1 MTDIKNNMTA
11 NKMYKHSITL
21 PRGTLDLT
29 YQTNSATA
37 KDGTEQSNHY
47 QLEDLLGFAQR
58 INPKRA
64 FLFVSKVLGRHI
76 PVAPSTMRHAFTDLA
91 NLVPD
96 DLPEP
101 ILVIGMAETAVGLS
115 AGVHQALQTRY
126 PNALLLNSTR
136 HAQHDGSHDKSSH
149 SLLTTFSED
158 HSHASQHL
166 IYQSADNVTQA
177 QLLASKTLIMVD
189 DEASTGN
196 TCVNVVTAL
205 RNAGLDQLEQV
216 HLTTLVDWSLNQER
230 QQHQDAAD
238 SDDAVSDQIAKRL
251 PNIKFQRH
259 HLLSGAWTW
268 TDAPNPEPITMP
280 SVDTT
285 EAGSHTLGD
294 TGNWGRFPTL
304 DSTDG
309 FDNYLLK
316 FQTAFKVFNKQAQS
330 EKEQSE
336 KEQSEKEQSEK
347 EQFEKEQFEKEQ
359 FEKEQF
365 EKEQFE
371 KEQFEKEQFEK
382 EQFEK
387 EQFEKEQFEKEQFE
401 KEQLPKR
408 ILVLGSNEFVWLPFL
423 LAEWLETQ
431 TQNSTVNFSALT
443 RSPIALG
450 GAITTMLS
458 FSDNYGLGMT
468 NFAYNVEPN
477 DWDLIILCVETSADS
492 VDDMWQSLENVLVVS
507 PTL

>member
-1 MTDIKNNMTA
+1 MS
-11 NKMYKHSITL
+11 NKQQSTTITL

-29 YQTNSATA
+29 YQTNMVVSNRDSE
-37 KDGTEQSNHY
+37 KDDSY

-91 NLVPD
+91 NLVPNE
-96 DLPEP
+96 LPTP

-126 PNALLLNSTR
+126 PDAFLLNSTR
-136 HAQHDGSHDKSSH
+136 HAQHDENSDPNGAD
-149 SLLTTFSED
+149 SLLTTFCED

-166 IYQSADNVTQA
+166 IYQSSDSVAQE

-205 RNAGLDQLEQV
+205 RNAGLTQLKQV
-216 HLTTLVDWSLNQER
+216 HLTTLVDWSLDQENTNKQTEGAKPAR
-230 QQHQDAAD
+230 MAD
-238 SDDAVSDQIAKRL
+238 RL
-251 PNIKFQRH
+251 TGIEFHRH
-259 HLLSGAWTW
+259 HLLSGAWQW

-285 EAGSHTLGD
+285 AAGSQALGH

-304 DSTDG
+304 DSTEG
-309 FDNYLLK
+309 FDKYLSS
-316 FQTAFKVFNKQAQS
+316 FQAAFARFNDQESFNDQKI
-330 EKEQSE
+330 
-336 KEQSEKEQSEK
+336 
-347 EQFEKEQFEKEQ
+347 FEVT
-359 FEKEQF
+359 
-365 EKEQFE
+365 
-371 KEQFEKEQFEK
+371 
-382 EQFEK
+382 
-387 EQFEKEQFEKEQFE
+387 
-401 KEQLPKR
+401 QLPKR

-423 LAEWLETQ
+423 LAEWLEAAAQKPDSDTDAI
-431 TQNSTVNFSALT
+431 VKFSALT

-450 GAITTMLS
+450 GAITMMLS
-458 FSDNYGLGMT
+458 FGDNYGLGMT
-468 NFAYNVEPN
+468 NFAYNVEPS
-477 DWDLIILCVETSADS
+477 DWDLIVLCVETSSDS
-492 VDDMWQSLENVLVVS
+492 VDDLWQNLDNVLVVS

>member
-1 MTDIKNNMTA
+1 MTNQLSKRKQLKQIT
-11 NKMYKHSITL
+11 SITL
-21 PRGTLDLT
+21 PRGTLDLI
-29 YQTNSATA
+29 YQTNSATG
-37 KDGTEQSNHY
+37 KNGLDKNTPY

-76 PVAPSTMRHAFTDLA
+76 PVAPGTMRHAFTDLA

-136 HAQHDGSHDKSSH
+136 HSQHNKNNTET
-149 SLLTTFSED
+149 LLTTFSED

-166 IYQSADNVTQA
+166 IYQSADTVTQA

-205 RNAGLDQLEQV
+205 RNAGLTELEQV
-216 HLTTLVDWSLNQER
+216 HLTTLVDWSLNQN
-230 QQHQDAAD
+230 QAQAD
-238 SDDAVSDQIAKRL
+238 VDDNISARL
-251 PNIKFQRH
+251 PNIDFHRH
-259 HLLSGAWTW
+259 HLLSGAWQW

-285 EAGSHTLGD
+285 EAGSYALGD

-309 FDNYLLK
+309 FAFYLTK
-316 FQTAFKVFNKQAQS
+316 FQAAFNLFNQRA
-330 EKEQSE
+330 
-336 KEQSEKEQSEK
+336 
-347 EQFEKEQFEKEQ
+347 QFEKEQFDN
-359 FEKEQF
+359 
-365 EKEQFE
+365 
-371 KEQFEKEQFEK
+371 
-382 EQFEK
+382 
-387 EQFEKEQFEKEQFE
+387 
-401 KEQLPKR
+401 EQLPKR

-431 TQNSTVNFSALT
+431 TQNATVKFSALT

-468 NFAYNVEPN
+468 NFAYNVEPS
-477 DWDLIILCVETSADS
+477 DWDLIVLCVETSADS
-492 VDDMWQSLENVLVVS
+492 VDEMWKDLDNVLVVS

>member
-11 NKMYKHSITL
+11 NKMYERSTTL

-29 YQTNSATA
+29 YQTNFSSDS
-37 KDGTEQSNHY
+37 KNYE
-47 QLEDLLGFAQR
+47 LEDLLGFAQR

-136 HAQHDGSHDKSSH
+136 HAQHNEDNTET
-149 SLLTTFSED
+149 LLTTFSED

-166 IYQSADNVTQA
+166 IYQSADTVTQA

-205 RNAGLDQLEQV
+205 RNAGLDQLQQV
-216 HLTTLVDWSLNQER
+216 HLTTLVDWSLNQN
-230 QQHQDAAD
+230 QDNA
-238 SDDAVSDQIAKRL
+238 SDDTIATRL
-251 PNIKFQRH
+251 PNIDFHRH

-309 FDNYLLK
+309 FDNYLLR
-316 FQTAFKVFNKQAQS
+316 FQAALNVFNQQA
-330 EKEQSE
+330 
-336 KEQSEKEQSEK
+336 
-347 EQFEKEQFEKEQ
+347 QFEKEQLEKRQ
-359 FEKEQF
+359 LDK
-365 EKEQFE
+365 K
-371 KEQFEKEQFEK
+371 
-382 EQFEK
+382 
-387 EQFEKEQFEKEQFE
+387 
-401 KEQLPKR
+401 QLPKR

-431 TQNSTVNFSALT
+431 TQNATVKFSALT

-468 NFAYNVEPN
+468 NFAYNVEPS
-477 DWDLIILCVETSADS
+477 DWDLIVLCVETSADS
-492 VDDMWQSLENVLVVS
+492 VDEMWKDLDNVLVVS

>member
-1 MTDIKNNMTA
+1 MTNQLSKRKQLKQIT
-11 NKMYKHSITL
+11 SITL
-21 PRGTLDLT
+21 PRGTLDLI
-29 YQTNSATA
+29 YQTNSATG
-37 KDGTEQSNHY
+37 KNGLDKNTPY

-76 PVAPSTMRHAFTDLA
+76 PVAPGTMRHAFTDLA

-136 HAQHDGSHDKSSH
+136 HAQHNKDNTET
-149 SLLTTFSED
+149 LLTTFSED

-166 IYQSADNVTQA
+166 IYQSADTVTQA

-205 RNAGLDQLEQV
+205 RNAGLDQLQQV
-216 HLTTLVDWSLNQER
+216 HLTTLVDWSLNQN
-230 QQHQDAAD
+230 QAQAD
-238 SDDAVSDQIAKRL
+238 VDDNISARL
-251 PNIKFQRH
+251 PNIDFHRH

-285 EAGSHTLGD
+285 EAGSYALGD

-309 FDNYLLK
+309 FAFYLTK
-316 FQTAFKVFNKQAQS
+316 FQAAFNLFNQQAQS
-330 EKEQSE
+330 EKAS
-336 KEQSEKEQSEK
+336 
-347 EQFEKEQFEKEQ
+347 
-359 FEKEQF
+359 
-365 EKEQFE
+365 
-371 KEQFEKEQFEK
+371 
-382 EQFEK
+382 
-387 EQFEKEQFEKEQFE
+387 FE
-401 KEQLPKR
+401 KEQLPQR

-431 TQNSTVNFSALT
+431 TQNATVKFSALT

-450 GAITTMLS
+450 GAITSMLS

-468 NFAYNVEPN
+468 NFAYNAEPS
-477 DWDLIILCVETSADS
+477 DWDLIVLCVETSADS
-492 VDDMWQSLENVLVVS
+492 VDEMWKDLDNVLVVS

>member
-11 NKMYKHSITL
+11 NKMYERSITL
-21 PRGTLDLT
+21 PRGTLNLT

-37 KDGTEQSNHY
+37 KDGTKPSNHY

-136 HAQHDGSHDKSSH
+136 HAQHDGNHDKSTH
-149 SLLTTFSED
+149 CLLTTFSED

-166 IYQSADNVTQA
+166 IYQSADKAIQA

-216 HLTTLVDWSLNQER
+216 HLTTLVDWSLNQN
-230 QQHQDAAD
+230 QDKA
-238 SDDAVSDQIAKRL
+238 SDDTIATRL
-251 PNIKFQRH
+251 PNIDFHRH

-268 TDAPNPEPITMP
+268 TDAPNPESITMP

-309 FDNYLLK
+309 FENYLLQ
-316 FQTAFKVFNKQAQS
+316 FQTAFNVFNHQA
-330 EKEQSE
+330 
-336 KEQSEKEQSEK
+336 
-347 EQFEKEQFEKEQ
+347 
-359 FEKEQF
+359 
-365 EKEQFE
+365 
-371 KEQFEKEQFEK
+371 
-382 EQFEK
+382 
-387 EQFEKEQFEKEQFE
+387 QFE

-431 TQNSTVNFSALT
+431 TQKSTVKFSALT

-458 FSDNYGLGMT
+458 FNDNYGLGMT
-468 NFAYNVEPN
+468 NFAYNVEPS
-477 DWDLIILCVETSADS
+477 DWDLIVLCVETSADS
-492 VDDMWQSLENVLVVS
+492 VDEMWKDLDNVLVVS

>member
-1 MTDIKNNMTA
+1 ML
-11 NKMYKHSITL
+11 NKQHSTTITL
-21 PRGTLDLT
+21 PRGNLDLT
-29 YQTNSATA
+29 YQTNSATTKNGA
-37 KDGTEQSNHY
+37 EPSNDY

-76 PVAPSTMRHAFTDLA
+76 PVAPGTMRHAFTDLA

-136 HAQHDGSHDKSSH
+136 HAQHNKNNTET
-149 SLLTTFSED
+149 LLTTFSED

-166 IYQSADNVTQA
+166 IYQSADTVTQA

-205 RNAGLDQLEQV
+205 RNAGLTELEQV
-216 HLTTLVDWSLNQER
+216 HLTTLVDWSLNQN
-230 QQHQDAAD
+230 QAQAD
-238 SDDAVSDQIAKRL
+238 VDDNISARL
-251 PNIKFQRH
+251 PNIDFHRH

-285 EAGSHTLGD
+285 EAGSYALGD

-309 FDNYLLK
+309 FAFYLTK
-316 FQTAFKVFNKQAQS
+316 FQAAFNLFNQRA
-330 EKEQSE
+330 
-336 KEQSEKEQSEK
+336 
-347 EQFEKEQFEKEQ
+347 QFEKEQFDN
-359 FEKEQF
+359 
-365 EKEQFE
+365 
-371 KEQFEKEQFEK
+371 
-382 EQFEK
+382 
-387 EQFEKEQFEKEQFE
+387 
-401 KEQLPKR
+401 EQLPKR

-431 TQNSTVNFSALT
+431 TQNATVKFSALT

-468 NFAYNVEPN
+468 NFAYNVEPS
-477 DWDLIILCVETSADS
+477 DWDLIVLCVETSADS
-492 VDDMWQSLENVLVVS
+492 VDEMWKDLDNVLVVS

>member
-1 MTDIKNNMTA
+1 MS
-11 NKMYKHSITL
+11 NKQQSTTIAL

-29 YQTNSATA
+29 YQTNMVV
-37 KDGTEQSNHY
+37 SNLDSEKGDSY
-47 QLEDLLGFAQR
+47 QLKDLLGFAQR

-91 NLVPD
+91 NLVPNE
-96 DLPEP
+96 LPTP

-115 AGVHQALQTRY
+115 ASVHQALQTRY
-126 PNALLLNSTR
+126 PQALLLNSTR
-136 HAQHDGSHDKSSH
+136 HAQHDENSDPNGAN
-149 SLLTTFSED
+149 SLLTTFCED

-166 IYQSADNVTQA
+166 IYQSSDKVTQE

-205 RNAGLDQLEQV
+205 RNAGLTQLKQV
-216 HLTTLVDWSLNQER
+216 HLTTLVDWSLDQKNTNKQTEDTKPAR
-230 QQHQDAAD
+230 MAD
-238 SDDAVSDQIAKRL
+238 RL
-251 PNIKFQRH
+251 TGIEFHRH
-259 HLLSGAWTW
+259 HLLSGAWQW

-285 EAGSHTLGD
+285 AAGSQALGH

-304 DSTDG
+304 DSTEG
-309 FDNYLLK
+309 FDKYLSS
-316 FQTAFKVFNKQAQS
+316 FQAAFARFNDQESFNDQEGFNDQKS
-330 EKEQSE
+330 
-336 KEQSEKEQSEK
+336 
-347 EQFEKEQFEKEQ
+347 FDVT
-359 FEKEQF
+359 
-365 EKEQFE
+365 
-371 KEQFEKEQFEK
+371 
-382 EQFEK
+382 
-387 EQFEKEQFEKEQFE
+387 
-401 KEQLPKR
+401 QLPKR

-423 LAEWLETQ
+423 LAEWLEAAAQKPDSDTGAI
-431 TQNSTVNFSALT
+431 VNFSALT

-458 FSDNYGLGMT
+458 FGDNYGLGMT
-468 NFAYNVEPN
+468 NFAYNVEPS
-477 DWDLIILCVETSADS
+477 DWDLIVLCVETSSNS
-492 VDDMWQSLENVLVVS
+492 VDDLWQNLDNVLVVS

>member
-1 MTDIKNNMTA
+1 ML
-11 NKMYKHSITL
+11 NKQHSTSIIL

-29 YQTNSATA
+29 YQTNSATN
-37 KDGTEQSNHY
+37 KNSLEQNDSY

-76 PVAPSTMRHAFTDLA
+76 PVAPSTMRNAFTDLA
-91 NLVPD
+91 NLVPS

-115 AGVHQALQTRY
+115 AGVHQALQTCY

-136 HAQHDGSHDKSSH
+136 HAQHSEHNSEA
-149 SLLTTFSED
+149 LLTTFNED

-166 IYQSADNVTQA
+166 IYQSTDTVTQE

-205 RNAGLDQLEQV
+205 RDAGLTQLEQV
-216 HLTTLVDWSLNQER
+216 HLTTLVDWSLDQENTNQ
-230 QQHQDAAD
+230 QTQDAKPTRMAD
-238 SDDAVSDQIAKRL
+238 RL
-251 PNIKFQRH
+251 TGIEFHRH
-259 HLLSGAWTW
+259 HLLSGAWQW
-268 TDAPNPEPITMP
+268 TDKPNPEPIIMP

-285 EAGSHTLGD
+285 DAGSQALGN

-309 FDNYLLK
+309 FANYLVS
-316 FQTAFKVFNKQAQS
+316 FQSAFKTFSAQTN
-330 EKEQSE
+330 
-336 KEQSEKEQSEK
+336 
-347 EQFEKEQFEKEQ
+347 FTVA
-359 FEKEQF
+359 
-365 EKEQFE
+365 
-371 KEQFEKEQFEK
+371 
-382 EQFEK
+382 
-387 EQFEKEQFEKEQFE
+387 
-401 KEQLPKR
+401 QLPKN

-431 TQNSTVNFSALT
+431 TQKADTKSMVNFSALT

-458 FSDNYGLGMT
+458 FNDNYGLGMT
-468 NFAYNVEPN
+468 NFAYNVNPN
-477 DWDLIILCVETSADS
+477 DWDLVVLCVETSADS
-492 VDDMWQSLENVLVVS
+492 VDDMWKGLDNVLVVGA
-507 PTL
+507 TI

>member
-11 NKMYKHSITL
+11 SKMYERSISL

-29 YQTNSATA
+29 YQTNFSGDS
-37 KDGTEQSNHY
+37 KNYE
-47 QLEDLLGFAQR
+47 LEDLLGFAQR

-136 HAQHDGSHDKSSH
+136 HAQHDGNHDKNSH

-166 IYQSADNVTQA
+166 IYQSADTVTQA

-205 RNAGLDQLEQV
+205 RNAGLTELEQV
-216 HLTTLVDWSLNQER
+216 HLTTLVDWSLNQN
-230 QQHQDAAD
+230 QAQAD
-238 SDDAVSDQIAKRL
+238 VDDNISTRL
-251 PNIKFQRH
+251 PNIDFHRH
-259 HLLSGAWTW
+259 HLLSGAWQW
-268 TDAPNPEPITMP
+268 TDATNPESITMP

-285 EAGSHTLGD
+285 EAGSYALGD

-309 FDNYLLK
+309 FAFYLTK
-316 FQTAFKVFNKQAQS
+316 FQAAFNLFNQQAQS
-330 EKEQSE
+330 EKAS
-336 KEQSEKEQSEK
+336 
-347 EQFEKEQFEKEQ
+347 
-359 FEKEQF
+359 
-365 EKEQFE
+365 
-371 KEQFEKEQFEK
+371 
-382 EQFEK
+382 
-387 EQFEKEQFEKEQFE
+387 FE
-401 KEQLPKR
+401 KEQLPQR

-431 TQNSTVNFSALT
+431 TQNATVKFSALT

-468 NFAYNVEPN
+468 NFAYNVEPS
-477 DWDLIILCVETSADS
+477 DWDLIVLCVETSADS
-492 VDDMWQSLENVLVVS
+492 VDEMWKDLDNVLVVS

>member
-1 MTDIKNNMTA
+1 MP
-11 NKMYKHSITL
+11 NKQHSTTITL

-29 YQTNSATA
+29 YQTNSTTA
-37 KDGTEQSNHY
+37 KDGTKPSNHY

-136 HAQHDGSHDKSSH
+136 HAQHDGHHEKNSH

-166 IYQSADNVTQA
+166 IYQSADKAIQA

-216 HLTTLVDWSLNQER
+216 HLTTLVDWSLNQN
-230 QQHQDAAD
+230 QSHANAD
-238 SDDAVSDQIAKRL
+238 DTIATRL
-251 PNIKFQRH
+251 SNIEFHRH
-259 HLLSGAWTW
+259 HLLSGAWQW

-285 EAGSHTLGD
+285 EAGSHTLGE

-309 FDNYLLK
+309 FDNYLLR
-316 FQTAFKVFNKQAQS
+316 FQAALNVFNQQA
-330 EKEQSE
+330 
-336 KEQSEKEQSEK
+336 
-347 EQFEKEQFEKEQ
+347 QFEKEQLEKEQ
-359 FEKEQF
+359 LDK
-365 EKEQFE
+365 K
-371 KEQFEKEQFEK
+371 
-382 EQFEK
+382 
-387 EQFEKEQFEKEQFE
+387 
-401 KEQLPKR
+401 QLPKR

-431 TQNSTVNFSALT
+431 TQNATVKFSALT

-468 NFAYNVEPN
+468 NFAYNVEPSN
-477 DWDLIILCVETSADS
+477 WDLIVLCVETSADS
-492 VDDMWQSLENVLVVS
+492 VDEMWKDLDNVLVVS

>member
-21 PRGTLDLT
+21 PRGNLDLT
-29 YQTNSATA
+29 YQTNSATE
-37 KDGTEQSNHY
+37 KNEIEQSNHY

-126 PNALLLNSTR
+126 PQALLLNSTR
-136 HAQHDGSHDKSSH
+136 HAQHDGNHDKSSH

-166 IYQSADNVTQA
+166 IYQSADRVTQA

-230 QQHQDAAD
+230 HQHQDTAD
-238 SDDAVSDQIAKRL
+238 SDDTVFDQIAKRL

-285 EAGSHTLGD
+285 EAGSHMLGD

-330 EKEQSE
+330 EKEQFD
-336 KEQSEKEQSEK
+336 KK
-347 EQFEKEQFEKEQ
+347 
-359 FEKEQF
+359 
-365 EKEQFE
+365 
-371 KEQFEKEQFEK
+371 
-382 EQFEK
+382 
-387 EQFEKEQFEKEQFE
+387 
-401 KEQLPKR
+401 QLPKR

-477 DWDLIILCVETSADS
+477 DWDLIVLCVETSADS
-492 VDDMWQSLENVLVVS
+492 VDDMWKDLDNVLVVS

>member
-1 MTDIKNNMTA
+1 ML
-11 NKMYKHSITL
+11 NKQYSTTITL

-29 YQTNSATA
+29 YQTNVATA
-37 KDGTEQSNHY
+37 KNAIEPSNHY

-76 PVAPSTMRHAFTDLA
+76 PVAPSTMRDAFTDLA
-91 NLVPD
+91 SLVPD

-126 PNALLLNSTR
+126 PQALLLNSTR
-136 HAQHDGSHDKSSH
+136 HAQHDSDNNHA
-149 SLLTTFSED
+149 LLTTFSED
-158 HSHASQHL
+158 HSHASHHL
-166 IYQSADNVTQA
+166 IYQSADKATQA

-230 QQHQDAAD
+230 HQHKDPAD
-238 SDDAVSDQIAKRL
+238 SDDAVSDQIAERL
-251 PNIKFQRH
+251 PNIEFQRH

-285 EAGSHTLGD
+285 EAGSQELGH

-304 DSTDG
+304 DSTNG

-336 KEQSEKEQSEK
+336 KENFDKK
-347 EQFEKEQFEKEQ
+347 
-359 FEKEQF
+359 
-365 EKEQFE
+365 
-371 KEQFEKEQFEK
+371 
-382 EQFEK
+382 
-387 EQFEKEQFEKEQFE
+387 
-401 KEQLPKR
+401 QLPKR

-450 GAITTMLS
+450 GAITTILS

-468 NFAYNVEPN
+468 NFAYNVEPS
-477 DWDLIILCVETSADS
+477 DWDLIVLCVETSANS
-492 VDDMWQSLENVLVVS
+492 VDDMWKDLDNVLVVS
-507 PTL
+507 PTF

>member
-1 MTDIKNNMTA
+1 MTNQLSKRKQLKQIT
-11 NKMYKHSITL
+11 SITL
-21 PRGTLDLT
+21 PRGTLDLI
-29 YQTNSATA
+29 YQTNSATG
-37 KDGTEQSNHY
+37 KNGLDKNTPY

-76 PVAPSTMRHAFTDLA
+76 PVAPGTMRHAFTDLA

-136 HAQHDGSHDKSSH
+136 HAQHNKDNTET
-149 SLLTTFSED
+149 LLTTFSED

-166 IYQSADNVTQA
+166 IYQSADTVTQA

-205 RNAGLDQLEQV
+205 RNAGLTELEQV
-216 HLTTLVDWSLNQER
+216 HLTTLVDWSLNQN
-230 QQHQDAAD
+230 QAQAD
-238 SDDAVSDQIAKRL
+238 VDDNISARL
-251 PNIKFQRH
+251 PNIEFHRH
-259 HLLSGAWTW
+259 HLLSGAWQW

-285 EAGSHTLGD
+285 EAGSYALGD

-309 FDNYLLK
+309 FAFYLTK
-316 FQTAFKVFNKQAQS
+316 FQAAFNLFNQQAQS
-330 EKEQSE
+330 EKAS
-336 KEQSEKEQSEK
+336 
-347 EQFEKEQFEKEQ
+347 
-359 FEKEQF
+359 
-365 EKEQFE
+365 
-371 KEQFEKEQFEK
+371 
-382 EQFEK
+382 
-387 EQFEKEQFEKEQFE
+387 FE
-401 KEQLPKR
+401 KEQLPQR

-431 TQNSTVNFSALT
+431 TQNATVKFSALT

-468 NFAYNVEPN
+468 NFAYNVEPS
-477 DWDLIILCVETSADS
+477 DWDLIVLCVETSADS
-492 VDDMWQSLENVLVVS
+492 VDEMWKDLDNVLVVS

>member
-11 NKMYKHSITL
+11 NKIYKHSITL

-136 HAQHDGSHDKSSH
+136 HAQHDGNHDKSSH
-149 SLLTTFSED
+149 SLLTMFSED

-230 QQHQDAAD
+230 HPHQDTAD

-285 EAGSHTLGD
+285 EAGSHMLGD

-336 KEQSEKEQSEK
+336 KEQSEKEQ
-347 EQFEKEQFEKEQ
+347 FEKEKFD
-359 FEKEQF
+359 
-365 EKEQFE
+365 
-371 KEQFEKEQFEK
+371 
-382 EQFEK
+382 
-387 EQFEKEQFEKEQFE
+387 

-450 GAITTMLS
+450 GAIKKMLS

-477 DWDLIILCVETSADS
+477 DWDLIVLCVETSADS
-492 VDDMWQSLENVLVVS
+492 VDDMWKDLDNVLVVS
-507 PTL
+507 PRL

>member
-1 MTDIKNNMTA
+1 ML
-11 NKMYKHSITL
+11 NKQYSTTINL

-37 KDGTEQSNHY
+37 KDGIEQSNHY
-47 QLEDLLGFAQR
+47 QLAALLGFAQR

-91 NLVPD
+91 NLVPY

-126 PNALLLNSTR
+126 PQALLLNSTR
-136 HAQHDGSHDKSSH
+136 HAQHDGNHDKSSH

-166 IYQSADNVTQA
+166 IYQSADRVTQA

-205 RNAGLDQLEQV
+205 RNAGLDHLEQV

-230 QQHQDAAD
+230 HQHQDTAD
-238 SDDAVSDQIAKRL
+238 SDDTVFDQIAKRL

-309 FDNYLLK
+309 FDNYLLN

-330 EKEQSE
+330 EKEQ
-336 KEQSEKEQSEK
+336 
-347 EQFEKEQFEKEQ
+347 FD
-359 FEKEQF
+359 
-365 EKEQFE
+365 
-371 KEQFEKEQFEK
+371 
-382 EQFEK
+382 
-387 EQFEKEQFEKEQFE
+387 

-477 DWDLIILCVETSADS
+477 DWDLIVLCVETSADS
-492 VDDMWQSLENVLVVS
+492 VDDMWQSLDNVLVVS

>member
-11 NKMYKHSITL
+11 NKMYERSISL

-29 YQTNSATA
+29 YQTNFSGDS
-37 KDGTEQSNHY
+37 KNYE
-47 QLEDLLGFAQR
+47 LEDLLGFAQR

-126 PNALLLNSTR
+126 PNAVLLNSTR
-136 HAQHDGSHDKSSH
+136 HSQHNKNNTET
-149 SLLTTFSED
+149 LLTTFSED

-166 IYQSADNVTQA
+166 IYQSADTVTQA

-205 RNAGLDQLEQV
+205 RNAGLDQLQQV
-216 HLTTLVDWSLNQER
+216 HLTTLVDWSLNQN
-230 QQHQDAAD
+230 QSHANAD
-238 SDDAVSDQIAKRL
+238 DTIATRL
-251 PNIKFQRH
+251 SNIEFHRH

-294 TGNWGRFPTL
+294 TGNWGRLPTL

-309 FDNYLLK
+309 FENYLLK
-316 FQTAFKVFNKQAQS
+316 FQAAFNVFNQRA
-330 EKEQSE
+330 
-336 KEQSEKEQSEK
+336 
-347 EQFEKEQFEKEQ
+347 QFEKEQFDK
-359 FEKEQF
+359 K
-365 EKEQFE
+365 
-371 KEQFEKEQFEK
+371 
-382 EQFEK
+382 
-387 EQFEKEQFEKEQFE
+387 
-401 KEQLPKR
+401 QLPKR

-431 TQNSTVNFSALT
+431 TQNSTVKFSALT

-468 NFAYNVEPN
+468 NFAYNVEPS
-477 DWDLIILCVETSADS
+477 DWDLIFLCVETSADS
-492 VDDMWQSLENVLVVS
+492 VDEMWKDLDNVLVVS

>member
-1 MTDIKNNMTA
+1 MP
-11 NKMYKHSITL
+11 NKQHSTTITL

-37 KDGTEQSNHY
+37 KDETKPSNHY

-136 HAQHDGSHDKSSH
+136 HAQHNEDNTET
-149 SLLTTFSED
+149 LLTTFSED

-166 IYQSADNVTQA
+166 IYQSADTVTQA

-205 RNAGLDQLEQV
+205 RNAGLDQLQQV
-216 HLTTLVDWSLNQER
+216 HLTTLVDWSLNQN
-230 QQHQDAAD
+230 QDNA
-238 SDDAVSDQIAKRL
+238 SDDTIATRL
-251 PNIKFQRH
+251 PNIDFHRH

-285 EAGSHTLGD
+285 EAGSQPLGN

-330 EKEQSE
+330 EKEQFD
-336 KEQSEKEQSEK
+336 KK
-347 EQFEKEQFEKEQ
+347 
-359 FEKEQF
+359 
-365 EKEQFE
+365 
-371 KEQFEKEQFEK
+371 
-382 EQFEK
+382 
-387 EQFEKEQFEKEQFE
+387 
-401 KEQLPKR
+401 QLPKR

-431 TQNSTVNFSALT
+431 TQNSIVNFSALT

-450 GAITTMLS
+450 GAITSMLS

-477 DWDLIILCVETSADS
+477 DWDLIVLCVETSADS
-492 VDDMWQSLENVLVVS
+492 VDDMWQSLDNVLVVS

>member
-11 NKMYKHSITL
+11 SKMYERSISL

-29 YQTNSATA
+29 YQTNFSGDS
-37 KDGTEQSNHY
+37 KNYE
-47 QLEDLLGFAQR
+47 LEDLLGFAQR

-76 PVAPSTMRHAFTDLA
+76 PVAPGTMRHAFTDLA

-136 HAQHDGSHDKSSH
+136 HAQHDGNHDKNSH
-149 SLLTTFSED
+149 FLLTTFSED

-166 IYQSADNVTQA
+166 IYQSADTVTQA

-216 HLTTLVDWSLNQER
+216 HLTTLVDWSLNQN
-230 QQHQDAAD
+230 QSHANAD
-238 SDDAVSDQIAKRL
+238 DTIATRL
-251 PNIKFQRH
+251 SNIEFHRH

-285 EAGSHTLGD
+285 EAGRHTLGD

-309 FDNYLLK
+309 FAFYLTK
-316 FQTAFKVFNKQAQS
+316 FQAAFNLFNQRA
-330 EKEQSE
+330 
-336 KEQSEKEQSEK
+336 
-347 EQFEKEQFEKEQ
+347 QFEKEQFDN
-359 FEKEQF
+359 
-365 EKEQFE
+365 
-371 KEQFEKEQFEK
+371 
-382 EQFEK
+382 
-387 EQFEKEQFEKEQFE
+387 
-401 KEQLPKR
+401 EQLPKR

-431 TQNSTVNFSALT
+431 TQNATVKFSALT

-468 NFAYNVEPN
+468 NFAYNVEPS
-477 DWDLIILCVETSADS
+477 DWDLIVLCVETSADS
-492 VDDMWQSLENVLVVS
+492 VDEMWKDLDNVLVVS

>member
-1 MTDIKNNMTA
+1 MSENDHNLTPNTI
-11 NKMYKHSITL
+11 YKRSITL

-29 YQTNSATA
+29 YQTNFSGDS
-37 KDGTEQSNHY
+37 KNYE
-47 QLEDLLGFAQR
+47 LEDLLGFAQR

-76 PVAPSTMRHAFTDLA
+76 PVAPSIMRHVFTDLA
-91 NLVPD
+91 SLVPD

-136 HAQHDGSHDKSSH
+136 HAQHNDVKGNSHI
-149 SLLTTFSED
+149 LLTTFSED

-166 IYQSADNVTQA
+166 IYQSADKATQA

-205 RNAGLDQLEQV
+205 RNAGLDQLQQV
-216 HLTTLVDWSLNQER
+216 HLTTLVDWSLNQ
-230 QQHQDAAD
+230 QQDSGDAA
-238 SDDAVSDQIAKRL
+238 SDQIAKRL

-285 EAGSHTLGD
+285 EAGSHMLGD

-304 DSTDG
+304 DSTNG
-309 FDNYLLK
+309 FDNYLLR
-316 FQTAFKVFNKQAQS
+316 FQTAFNIFNKQ
-330 EKEQSE
+330 
-336 KEQSEKEQSEK
+336 
-347 EQFEKEQFEKEQ
+347 EQFEKEQFDK
-359 FEKEQF
+359 K
-365 EKEQFE
+365 
-371 KEQFEKEQFEK
+371 
-382 EQFEK
+382 
-387 EQFEKEQFEKEQFE
+387 
-401 KEQLPKR
+401 QLPQR

-468 NFAYNVEPN
+468 NFAYNVEPS
-477 DWDLIILCVETSADS
+477 DWDLIVLCVETSADS
-492 VDDMWQSLENVLVVS
+492 VDDMWKDLDNVLVVS
-507 PTL
+507 PTF

>member
-1 MTDIKNNMTA
+1 MP
-11 NKMYKHSITL
+11 NKQHSTTITL

-29 YQTNSATA
+29 YQTNFSGDS
-37 KDGTEQSNHY
+37 KNYE
-47 QLEDLLGFAQR
+47 LEDLLGFAQR

-76 PVAPSTMRHAFTDLA
+76 PVAPGTMRHAFTDLA

-136 HAQHDGSHDKSSH
+136 HAQHDGNHDKNSH

-166 IYQSADNVTQA
+166 IYQSADKVTQA

-205 RNAGLDQLEQV
+205 RNAGLTELEQV
-216 HLTTLVDWSLNQER
+216 HLTTLVDWSLNQNR
-230 QQHQDAAD
+230 AQAD
-238 SDDAVSDQIAKRL
+238 VDDNISARL
-251 PNIKFQRH
+251 PNIDFHRH
-259 HLLSGAWTW
+259 HLLSGAWQW
-268 TDAPNPEPITMP
+268 TDATNPESITMP

-285 EAGSHTLGD
+285 EAGSYALGD

-309 FDNYLLK
+309 FAFYLTK
-316 FQTAFKVFNKQAQS
+316 FQAAFNLFNQQAQS
-330 EKEQSE
+330 EKAS
-336 KEQSEKEQSEK
+336 
-347 EQFEKEQFEKEQ
+347 
-359 FEKEQF
+359 
-365 EKEQFE
+365 
-371 KEQFEKEQFEK
+371 
-382 EQFEK
+382 
-387 EQFEKEQFEKEQFE
+387 FE
-401 KEQLPKR
+401 KEQLPQR

-431 TQNSTVNFSALT
+431 TQNATVKFSALT

-468 NFAYNVEPN
+468 NFAYNVEPS
-477 DWDLIILCVETSADS
+477 DWDLIVLCVETSADS
-492 VDDMWQSLENVLVVS
+492 VDEMWKDLDNVLVVS

>member
-1 MTDIKNNMTA
+1 MLNEQ
-11 NKMYKHSITL
+11 HSTTITL

-29 YQTNSATA
+29 YQTNSATN
-37 KDGTEQSNHY
+37 KSVTNKNGVEQRNHY

-76 PVAPSTMRHAFTDLA
+76 PVAPSIMREAFTDLA
-91 NLVPD
+91 NLVPN

-101 ILVIGMAETAVGLS
+101 VLVIGMAETAVGLS

-126 PNALLLNSTR
+126 PQALLLNSTR
-136 HAQHDGSHDKSSH
+136 HAQHDESSDANGTN
-149 SLLTTFSED
+149 SLLTTFCED

-166 IYQSADNVTQA
+166 IYQSKDSITQA

-205 RNAGLDQLEQV
+205 REAGLNQLEQV
-216 HLTTLVDWSLNQER
+216 HLTTLVDWSLDQEKPNP
-230 QQHQDAAD
+230 QSDAKPARMAD
-238 SDDAVSDQIAKRL
+238 RL
-251 PNIKFQRH
+251 AGIEFHRH
-259 HLLSGAWTW
+259 HLLSGAWQW

-285 EAGSHTLGD
+285 AAGSQALGD

-304 DSTDG
+304 DSTEG
-309 FDNYLLK
+309 LTNYLSN
-316 FQTAFKVFNKQAQS
+316 FQTAFTRFNDQ
-330 EKEQSE
+330 EN
-336 KEQSEKEQSEK
+336 
-347 EQFEKEQFEKEQ
+347 FDVT
-359 FEKEQF
+359 
-365 EKEQFE
+365 
-371 KEQFEKEQFEK
+371 
-382 EQFEK
+382 
-387 EQFEKEQFEKEQFE
+387 
-401 KEQLPKR
+401 QLPKR

-423 LAEWLETQ
+423 LAEWLEIESKKLSDNTA
-431 TQNSTVNFSALT
+431 SMVNFSALT

-468 NFAYNVEPN
+468 NFAYNVEPSN
-477 DWDLIILCVETSADS
+477 WDLIVLCIETPADS
-492 VDDMWQSLENVLVVS
+492 VDAMWRGLDNVLVVS
-507 PTL
+507 PSL

>member
-1 MTDIKNNMTA
+1 ML
-11 NKMYKHSITL
+11 NKQYSTTINL

-29 YQTNSATA
+29 YQTNVATDNNNVE
-37 KDGTEQSNHY
+37 KSDSY

-76 PVAPSTMRHAFTDLA
+76 PVAPSIMRGAFTDLA
-91 NLVPD
+91 SLVPD

-136 HAQHDGSHDKSSH
+136 HAQHGSDNNHA
-149 SLLTTFSED
+149 LLTTFSED

-177 QLLASKTLIMVD
+177 QLLASRTLIMVD

-216 HLTTLVDWSLNQER
+216 HLTTLVDWSLNQEGH
-230 QQHQDAAD
+230 QHQDTAD
-238 SDDAVSDQIAKRL
+238 SGDVVSDQIAKRL

-285 EAGSHTLGD
+285 EAGSHMLGD

-336 KEQSEKEQSEK
+336 KENFDKK
-347 EQFEKEQFEKEQ
+347 
-359 FEKEQF
+359 
-365 EKEQFE
+365 
-371 KEQFEKEQFEK
+371 
-382 EQFEK
+382 
-387 EQFEKEQFEKEQFE
+387 
-401 KEQLPKR
+401 QLPQR

-468 NFAYNVEPN
+468 NFAYNVEPS
-477 DWDLIILCVETSADS
+477 DWDLIILCVETLADS
-492 VDDMWQSLENVLVVS
+492 VDDMWKDLDNVLVVS

>member
-1 MTDIKNNMTA
+1 
-11 NKMYKHSITL
+11 MYKRSITL

-29 YQTNSATA
+29 YQTNSTTHDNDLE
-37 KDGTEQSNHY
+37 KSDSY

-76 PVAPSTMRHAFTDLA
+76 PVAPSTMRDAFTDLA
-91 NLVPD
+91 SLVPD

-136 HAQHDGSHDKSSH
+136 HAQHGSDNNHA
-149 SLLTTFSED
+149 LLTTFSED

-166 IYQSADNVTQA
+166 IYQSADKATQA

-205 RNAGLDQLEQV
+205 RNAGLDQLQQV
-216 HLTTLVDWSLNQER
+216 HLTTLVDWSLNQ
-230 QQHQDAAD
+230 QQD
-238 SDDAVSDQIAKRL
+238 SGDVVSDQIAKRL

-268 TDAPNPEPITMP
+268 ADAPNPEPITMP

-285 EAGSHTLGD
+285 EAGSHMLGD

-304 DSTDG
+304 DSING
-309 FDNYLLK
+309 FDNYLFR
-316 FQTAFKVFNKQAQS
+316 FQTAFNVFNDQV
-330 EKEQSE
+330 
-336 KEQSEKEQSEK
+336 
-347 EQFEKEQFEKEQ
+347 QFEKEQFD
-359 FEKEQF
+359 
-365 EKEQFE
+365 
-371 KEQFEKEQFEK
+371 
-382 EQFEK
+382 
-387 EQFEKEQFEKEQFE
+387 
-401 KEQLPKR
+401 KEQLPQR

-468 NFAYNVEPN
+468 NFAYNVEPS
-477 DWDLIILCVETSADS
+477 DWDLIILCVETSANS
-492 VDDMWQSLENVLVVS
+492 VDEIWQNLDNVLVVS

>member
-1 MTDIKNNMTA
+1 MTNQLSKRKQLKQIT
-11 NKMYKHSITL
+11 SITL
-21 PRGTLDLT
+21 PRGTLDLI
-29 YQTNSATA
+29 YQTNSATG
-37 KDGTEQSNHY
+37 KNGLDKNTPY

-76 PVAPSTMRHAFTDLA
+76 PVAPGTMRHAFTDLA

-136 HAQHDGSHDKSSH
+136 HSQHNKNNTET
-149 SLLTTFSED
+149 LLTTFSED

-166 IYQSADNVTQA
+166 IYQSADTVTQA

-205 RNAGLDQLEQV
+205 RNAGLTDLEQV
-216 HLTTLVDWSLNQER
+216 HLTTLVDWSLNQN
-230 QQHQDAAD
+230 QAQAD
-238 SDDAVSDQIAKRL
+238 VDDNISARL
-251 PNIKFQRH
+251 PNIDFHRH
-259 HLLSGAWTW
+259 HLLSGAWQW

-285 EAGSHTLGD
+285 EAGSYALGD

-309 FDNYLLK
+309 FAFYLTK
-316 FQTAFKVFNKQAQS
+316 FQAAFNLFNQRA
-330 EKEQSE
+330 
-336 KEQSEKEQSEK
+336 
-347 EQFEKEQFEKEQ
+347 QFEKEQFDN
-359 FEKEQF
+359 
-365 EKEQFE
+365 
-371 KEQFEKEQFEK
+371 
-382 EQFEK
+382 
-387 EQFEKEQFEKEQFE
+387 
-401 KEQLPKR
+401 EQLPKR

-431 TQNSTVNFSALT
+431 TQNATVKFSALT

-468 NFAYNVEPN
+468 NFAYNVEPS
-477 DWDLIILCVETSADS
+477 DWDLIVLCVETSADS

>member
-11 NKMYKHSITL
+11 NKMYKRSITL

-29 YQTNSATA
+29 YQTNSATE
-37 KDGTEQSNHY
+37 KNGIEQSNHY

-76 PVAPSTMRHAFTDLA
+76 PVAPSTMRDAFTDLA

-126 PNALLLNSTR
+126 PQALLLNSTR
-136 HAQHDGSHDKSSH
+136 HAQHDDSHDKSSH

-166 IYQSADNVTQA
+166 IYQSADRVTQA

-230 QQHQDAAD
+230 HQHQDTAD
-238 SDDAVSDQIAKRL
+238 SDDAVPDQIAKRL

-285 EAGSHTLGD
+285 EAGSHMLGD

-330 EKEQSE
+330 EKEQ
-336 KEQSEKEQSEK
+336 
-347 EQFEKEQFEKEQ
+347 FEKK
-359 FEKEQF
+359 
-365 EKEQFE
+365 
-371 KEQFEKEQFEK
+371 
-382 EQFEK
+382 
-387 EQFEKEQFEKEQFE
+387 
-401 KEQLPKR
+401 QLPKR

-477 DWDLIILCVETSADS
+477 DWDLIVLCVETSADS
-492 VDDMWQSLENVLVVS
+492 VDDMWKDLDNVLVVS

>member
-1 MTDIKNNMTA
+1 ML
-11 NKMYKHSITL
+11 NKQHSTSITL

-29 YQTNSATA
+29 YQTNAATNNSLG
-37 KDGTEQSNHY
+37 KNDNY

-76 PVAPSTMRHAFTDLA
+76 PVAPSTMRNAFTDLA
-91 NLVPD
+91 NLVPSN
-96 DLPEP
+96 LPEP

-126 PNALLLNSTR
+126 PQALLLNSTR
-136 HAQHDGSHDKSSH
+136 HAQHDENSAD
-149 SLLTTFSED
+149 SLLTTFCED

-166 IYQSADNVTQA
+166 IYQSKDTATQA

-205 RNAGLDQLEQV
+205 RDAGLTQLEQV
-216 HLTTLVDWSLNQER
+216 HLTTLVDWSLDQEHTNQQVDNAQPAR
-230 QQHQDAAD
+230 MAD
-238 SDDAVSDQIAKRL
+238 RL
-251 PNIKFQRH
+251 TGIEFHRH
-259 HLLSGAWTW
+259 HLLSGAWQW

-285 EAGSHTLGD
+285 AAGSQALGF

-304 DSTDG
+304 NSTDG
-309 FDNYLLK
+309 FDNYLSN
-316 FQTAFKVFNKQAQS
+316 FQAAFTRFSNQDS
-330 EKEQSE
+330 
-336 KEQSEKEQSEK
+336 
-347 EQFEKEQFEKEQ
+347 FDIN
-359 FEKEQF
+359 
-365 EKEQFE
+365 
-371 KEQFEKEQFEK
+371 
-382 EQFEK
+382 
-387 EQFEKEQFEKEQFE
+387 
-401 KEQLPKR
+401 QLPKK

-423 LAEWLETQ
+423 LAEWLET
-431 TQNSTVNFSALT
+431 TSQNLKADTDAIVKFSALT

-458 FSDNYGLGMT
+458 FHDNYGLGMT
-468 NFAYNVEPN
+468 NFAYNVEPSE
-477 DWDLIILCVETSADS
+477 WDLIVLCVETSADS
-492 VDDMWQSLENVLVVS
+492 VDDIWKGLDNVLVVS
-507 PTL
+507 PTI

>member
-1 MTDIKNNMTA
+1 MTEIKNNVTPQA
-11 NKMYKHSITL
+11 IYKRSITL

-29 YQTNSATA
+29 YQTNAATTKNDSE
-37 KDGTEQSNHY
+37 KDSSY

-76 PVAPSTMRHAFTDLA
+76 PVAPNMMRGAFTDLA
-91 NLVPD
+91 NLVPHN
-96 DLPEP
+96 LPEP

-136 HAQHDGSHDKSSH
+136 HAQHDNDNHH
-149 SLLTTFSED
+149 ALLTTFSED

-166 IYQSADNVTQA
+166 IYQSDVKVTQA

-216 HLTTLVDWSLNQER
+216 HLTTLVDWSLNQN
-230 QQHQDAAD
+230 QTDADAD
-238 SDDAVSDQIAKRL
+238 ADDTIAKRL
-251 PNIKFQRH
+251 PNINFHRH

-268 TDAPNPEPITMP
+268 TDAPNPQPITMP

-285 EAGSHTLGD
+285 EAGSQSLGN

-309 FDNYLLK
+309 FDGYLAN
-316 FQTAFKVFNKQAQS
+316 FQKTLTIFNQQR
-330 EKEQSE
+330 
-336 KEQSEKEQSEK
+336 
-347 EQFEKEQFEKEQ
+347 
-359 FEKEQF
+359 
-365 EKEQFE
+365 
-371 KEQFEKEQFEK
+371 
-382 EQFEK
+382 
-387 EQFEKEQFEKEQFE
+387 
-401 KEQLPKR
+401 QLDHAHLPTR

-423 LAEWLETQ
+423 LAEWLE
-431 TQNSTVNFSALT
+431 QNSNIDAVINKQTIKFSALT

-450 GAITTMLS
+450 GGITTMLS
-458 FSDNYGLGMT
+458 FNDNYGLGMT
-468 NFAYNVEPN
+468 NFAYNVEPS
-477 DWDLIILCVETSADS
+477 DWDLIVLCVETAADS
-492 VDDMWQSLENVLVVS
+492 VDPMWHSLHNVLIVS
-507 PTL
+507 PT